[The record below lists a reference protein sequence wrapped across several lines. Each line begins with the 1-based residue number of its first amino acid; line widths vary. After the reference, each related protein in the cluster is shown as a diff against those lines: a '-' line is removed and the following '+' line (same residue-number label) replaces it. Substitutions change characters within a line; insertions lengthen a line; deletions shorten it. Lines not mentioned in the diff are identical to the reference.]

1 MRLIDSHCHPQFPQ
15 YDLDRDEVIR
25 SALKEGV
32 GMVCV
37 GTDYDTSEK
46 AIQIAEKYEG
56 VWASVGR
63 HPNERKEDHSISE
76 YEHLATSS
84 TRVLAIGEIGLDYY
98 RDADKGRQRDGFIE
112 QRALAQRLGLP
123 MIIHCR
129 DAHTDMREILSP
141 TARGVIH
148 SFTGTAAE
156 AFDYLNLGLYI
167 GLNAIVT
174 FSNEYAEMV
183 RSLPANR
190 IVAETD
196 SPYLAPAPYRGR
208 RNKPEYVSNVARYI
222 ADLRGV
228 EYETLSEIMKV
239 NTMELFNIDDI

>member
-15 YDLDRDEVIR
+15 YDPDRDEVIR

-63 HPNERKEDHSISE
+63 HPNERDEGHSISK
-76 YEHLATSS
+76 YERLATSS
-84 TRVLAIGEIGLDYY
+84 TRVVAIGEIGLDYHGG
-98 RDADKGRQRDGFIE
+98 ADKGRQREGFIE

-129 DAHTDMREILSP
+129 DATTDMRGVLSP
-141 TARGVIH
+141 PARGVIH
-148 SFTGTAAE
+148 HF
-156 AFDYLNLGLYI
+156 
-167 GLNAIVT
+167 
-174 FSNEYAEMV
+174 
-183 RSLPANR
+183 R
-190 IVAETD
+190 
-196 SPYLAPAPYRGR
+196 
-208 RNKPEYVSNVARYI
+208 
-222 ADLRGV
+222 
-228 EYETLSEIMKV
+228 
-239 NTMELFNIDDI
+239 